1 MSSMIQLFYA
11 LTVLGTLIGG
21 YEFLSMLS
29 NAESAPQQAAGAAM
43 AIGWALIPYILARS
57 CHEVERLKREMVSWD
72 KADTAAKE
80 PRPAADPRLLVLST
94 ARPPTR

>member
-21 YEFLSMLS
+21 YEFLLLS

-80 PRPAADPRLLVLST
+80 PRPTADQRLLVLST

>member
-21 YEFLSMLS
+21 YDFLSMLS

-43 AIGWALIPYILARS
+43 AKGWALFRISWRGRAT
-57 CHEVERLKREMVSWD
+57 RLS
-72 KADTAAKE
+72 A
-80 PRPAADPRLLVLST
+80 
-94 ARPPTR
+94 

>member
-29 NAESAPQQAAGAAM
+29 NNESAP
-43 AIGWALIPYILARS
+43 S
-57 CHEVERLKREMVSWD
+57 
-72 KADTAAKE
+72 
-80 PRPAADPRLLVLST
+80 RPLV
-94 ARPPTR
+94 RRWR

>member
-21 YEFLSMLS
+21 YEFLLLS

-43 AIGWALIPYILARS
+43 AIGWALIPYVLARS
-57 CHEVERLKREMVSWD
+57 CREVERLKQELASWD

-80 PRPAADPRLLVLST
+80 PRPTADQRLLVLST

>member
-21 YEFLSMLS
+21 YEFLLLS

-57 CHEVERLKREMVSWD
+57 CHEVERLKRELVSWD